1 MRSDTSELPGCYCY
15 CWNAEE
21 FPVTFFWFCLS
32 GVATCK
38 YFLSAILINLVLT
51 VERN

>member
-1 MRSDTSELPGCYCY
+1 MNYQVVIVAVGMLKS
-15 CWNAEE
+15 
-21 FPVTFFWFCLS
+21 FPLHSSGFS